1 MQETTALQVEKKELS
16 NALAKYAENPNTVL
30 PKRHCTGKQKVIENK
45 GDHCIAEEE
54 CWKVLERPG
63 IWQEKQ
69 PKNIVRWRPT
79 VASLCSTRNEEDKVH
94 VSK

>member
-45 GDHCIAEEE
+45 GDHCIAGEE

-69 PKNIVRWRPT
+69 Y
-79 VASLCSTRNEEDKVH
+79 
-94 VSK
+94 SKMETDRSIPMLHKKRRG